1 MANKTLFKSYRGNL
15 LPQADTVNEAGG
27 SAYRFSDKHALAQY
41 AATGCL
47 NGAFYADAL
56 DQLATVLGLCARV
69 EAEFI
74 ARCAVYCREKGFM
87 KDLPAML
94 CAVLSVKD
102 GALLERIFPRVI
114 DNGRMLRTFVQI
126 VRSGAVGRKSLGS
139 RPRRLVRRWLD
150 SRNDDALFRASVGND
165 PSMADVI
172 RMVHP
177 RPATASRAALYAYMI
192 GRDYDAAALPGVVR
206 ALEDFK
212 AGRTREVPD
221 VPFQFLSSLELD
233 RDTWTAI
240 ALNSPWQ
247 ALRQNLN
254 TFARHGVYK
263 DKAVVKTL
271 ADRIRDPEQVA
282 RSRVFPYQLLV
293 AYTQTGADVPPAIRE
308 ALQDAMEL
316 AIANVPAFEGKVYV
330 CPDVSGSMQSPVTGY
345 RPGAT
350 SVVRCVEVAALVAAA
365 VLRRNPDAEV
375 IPFSDDVVKVNL
387 NPRDSV
393 MTNAQILSRLPA
405 GGTNC
410 SAPLAMLNRRHATG
424 DLVFYV
430 SDNQSWIDSTRHG
443 ATATMR
449 QWAEFKRRSPGAKM
463 VCLDLQ
469 PYGSTQ
475 VKDGEDILNVGGF
488 ADEVFRV
495 VSLFAKGELGGE
507 HWLKV
512 IESVPID

>member
-1 MANKTLFKSYRGNL
+1 MANKTLFKSYRGGR
-15 LPQADTVNEAGG
+15 LPHADTVNEAGG
-27 SAYRFSDKHALAQY
+27 GAYRFGDKHALAQY

-47 NGAFYADAL
+47 NGAYYASAS

-69 EAEFI
+69 DAGFI
-74 ARCAVYCREKGFM
+74 ARAAVYCRERGFM
-87 KDLPAML
+87 KDLPAVL

-102 GALLERIFPRVI
+102 GEVLERVFPRVV

-126 VRSGAVGRKSLGS
+126 VRSGAAGRKSLGS

-150 SRNDDALFRASVGND
+150 SRGDDALFRASVGND
-165 PSMADVI
+165 PSMADVV

-177 RPATASRAALYAYMI
+177 RPSTASRAALYAYMI
-192 GRDYDAAALPGVVR
+192 GRGHDVAALPGVVR
-206 ALEDFK
+206 QFEDFK

-221 VPFQFLSSLELD
+221 IPFQFLSSLELD
-233 RDTWTAI
+233 RDAWTAI

-254 TFARHGVYK
+254 TFARHGVYG
-263 DKAVVKTL
+263 DKAVVRML
-271 ADRIRDPEQVA
+271 ASKIREPEQVA

-293 AYTQTGADVPPAIRE
+293 AYTQTDKGVPSEIRE

-316 AIANVPAFEGKVYV
+316 AIANVPAIEGKVFV
-330 CPDVSGSMQSPVTGY
+330 FPDVSGSMHSPVTGH

-350 SVVRCVEVAALVAAA
+350 SVVRCVDVAALVAAA
-365 VLRRNPDAEV
+365 ILRRNPGAEV
-375 IPFSDDVVKVNL
+375 IPFSDGVVKASL

-393 MTNAQILSRLPA
+393 MTNAQILSRLPS

-410 SAPLAMLNRRHATG
+410 SAPLAELNRRRATG
-424 DLVFYV
+424 DLIVYV
-430 SDNQSWIDSTRHG
+430 SDNESWVDSGRHG

-449 QWAEFKRRSPGAKM
+449 EWAEFKRRSPGAKM

-475 VKDGEDILNVGGF
+475 AKDREDILNVGGF
-488 ADEVFRV
+488 SDEVFRV
-495 VSLFAKGELGGE
+495 VSIFNKGELGGE
-507 HWLKV
+507 HWVKV